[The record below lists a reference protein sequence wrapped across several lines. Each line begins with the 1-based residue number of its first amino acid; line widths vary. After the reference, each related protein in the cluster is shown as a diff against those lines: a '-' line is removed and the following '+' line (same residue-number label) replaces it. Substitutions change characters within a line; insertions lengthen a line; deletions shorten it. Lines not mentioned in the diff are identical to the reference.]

1 MKRRELMMG
10 AAVAAAGLLSL
21 TNAWAAQTANA
32 VDFLKAFTSQTQ
44 AAEGKFTQR
53 ILDKEG
59 KPVEATANGVF
70 MFERPGKFVW
80 RIVKPYPQSI
90 VSDGASLWIWDPDL
104 NQVTVKKLSATVST
118 TPAAVLF
125 GTGNIDAFF
134 NLNNEQDKEGLHWVQ
149 AVPKEE
155 DLTYS
160 RIHIGFDAKGTIAA
174 MRLED
179 HFGQT
184 TELKLADVK
193 TQAAFAPETFAF
205 KIPEGADVLRD
216 DN

>member
-1 MKRRELMMG
+1 MKRRVLMS

-21 TNAWAAQTANA
+21 TSVWAAQTANA
-32 VDFLKAFTSQTQ
+32 IEFLKAFTSQTQ

-90 VSDGASLWIWDPDL
+90 VSDGSSLWIWDPDL
-104 NQVTVKKLSATVST
+104 NQVTVKKLSTTVST

-125 GTGNIDAFF
+125 GKGNIEAFF
-134 NLNNEQDKEGLHWVQ
+134 NLENEKDDQGLHWVL

-160 RIHIGFDAKGTIAA
+160 RIHIGFDSLGTIAA

-184 TELKLADVK
+184 TELKLTDVK
-193 TQAAFAPETFAF
+193 TQASFSSETFAF
-205 KIPEGADVLRD
+205 KIPDGVDVLRD